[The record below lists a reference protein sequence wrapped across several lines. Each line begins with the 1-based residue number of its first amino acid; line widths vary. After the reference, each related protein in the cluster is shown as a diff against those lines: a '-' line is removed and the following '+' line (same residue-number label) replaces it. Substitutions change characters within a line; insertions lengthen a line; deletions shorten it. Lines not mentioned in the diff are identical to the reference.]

1 MNLQSLSQVTDI
13 AKPFDVSFFDFFF
26 YPICSSFLSSHK
38 HGGDGKRCKFDDF
51 LVTSWIF
58 CCSAVFMYLFNYSQ
72 KAFRAWKFWVVTKK
86 RRMRKDL
93 RKQWKMA
100 TRGVRG

>member
-1 MNLQSLSQVTDI
+1 M
-13 AKPFDVSFFDFFF
+13 AGMGRDVS
-26 YPICSSFLSSHK
+26 LTN
-38 HGGDGKRCKFDDF
+38 F
-51 LVTSWIF
+51 LVTFWNF
-58 CCSAVFMYLFNYSQ
+58 FGPAVFMYLFNYSQ